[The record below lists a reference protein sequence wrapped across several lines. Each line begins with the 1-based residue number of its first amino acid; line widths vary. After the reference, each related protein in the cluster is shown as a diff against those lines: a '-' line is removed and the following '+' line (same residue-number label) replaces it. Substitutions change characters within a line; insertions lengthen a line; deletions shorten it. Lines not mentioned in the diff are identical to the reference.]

1 MSRVIVCIL
10 EVWPAAI
17 IPRGEHCTRQGAGR
31 ECWGVGWCQG
41 SSVLRGPGQRKYL
54 TMVNTVGDTTAR
66 ARLLLCALLLTAAMR
81 VAEAGVVTLDG
92 VELNGYNSHI

>member
-1 MSRVIVCIL
+1 MACRHNSKRRAL
-10 EVWPAAI
+10 
-17 IPRGEHCTRQGAGR
+17 HKAGCR
-31 ECWGVGWCQG
+31 EGVLGWCQCQG
-41 SSVLRGPGQRKYL
+41 SVVRGPGQRKYL